1 MTVNF
6 LREELSALATS
17 AHKRGSRL
25 QLRVDVQNVSG
36 SFHLDVFGQGMD
48 HHYTGM
54 VGGAVQRWKLTIAI
68 RRRDSFILYIGCR

>member
-17 AHKRGSRL
+17 ARKRGSRL

-48 HHYTGM
+48 HHYTGT
-54 VGGAVQRWKLTIAI
+54 VGTV
-68 RRRDSFILYIGCR
+68 

>member
-6 LREELSALATS
+6 LREELSVLAAS

-48 HHYTGM
+48 HHYTGT
-54 VGGAVQRWKLTIAI
+54 V
-68 RRRDSFILYIGCR
+68 

>member
-1 MTVNF
+1 MAVNF

-48 HHYTGM
+48 HHYTGI
-54 VGGAVQRWKLTIAI
+54 GATRTTSPK
-68 RRRDSFILYIGCR
+68 YIGNCIE